1 MRSCTSS
8 CGVAVS
14 GQCKMISYVWA
25 CLPRGGL
32 RVGGFIE
39 FAIFCDVNK
48 LTEQLAIYLMV
59 IVS

>member
-1 MRSCTSS
+1 
-8 CGVAVS
+8 
-14 GQCKMISYVWA
+14 MISYVWA